1 LSISPSFASLRS
13 SFKAGDRFFLKPSTI
28 RKKSMTV
35 IKISIPVYR
44 KGNWNTLKKDGTVKV
59 SSDVDNLSEGYKAL
73 KVEIQKLLDEV
84 AAENRLAYHAH
95 QLDKEI
101 EDKTR
106 ILKSLVCD
114 IEKATEHYENL
125 KLFLERLGLDPVA
138 SRLTFDK
145 RFLLRDAS
153 LSQVEAVDHSEF

>member
-1 LSISPSFASLRS
+1 
-13 SFKAGDRFFLKPSTI
+13 
-28 RKKSMTV
+28 MTV
-35 IKISIPVYR
+35 IKLSIPVYK
-44 KGNWNTLKKDGTVKV
+44 KGNWDTLKKDGTVKV

-73 KVEIQKLLDEV
+73 KVEIQNLLDEV
-84 AAENRLAYHAH
+84 AAENRLADHAH

-114 IEKATEHYENL
+114 IEKATEHYDNF
-125 KLFLERLGLDPVA
+125 KLFLERLGIDPIA
-138 SRLTFDK
+138 PRLTFDK